1 MSYRP
6 TTTTFL
12 LLLAIRHI
20 FFNSI
25 IIIMVVNAGIYCPF
39 RICLL
44 HGSAVQRAAVRR
56 TLIKEFYGSLLVLLE
71 HFCSYDLVLEFF
83 LKKSL
88 VFSGTHPRETED
100 FYGIIDNIF
109 LIVLTYRYFKST
121 SE

>member
-109 LIVLTYRYFKST
+109 LIVLTYIL
-121 SE
+121 

>member
-1 MSYRP
+1 MTLVDFCPTDRRPRLSSYSW
-6 TTTTFL
+6 
-12 LLLAIRHI
+12 LAIRHI

-71 HFCSYDLVLEFF
+71 HFCLYDLVLDFF
-83 LKKSL
+83 YKN
-88 VFSGTHPRETED
+88 
-100 FYGIIDNIF
+100 Y
-109 LIVLTYRYFKST
+109 
-121 SE
+121 